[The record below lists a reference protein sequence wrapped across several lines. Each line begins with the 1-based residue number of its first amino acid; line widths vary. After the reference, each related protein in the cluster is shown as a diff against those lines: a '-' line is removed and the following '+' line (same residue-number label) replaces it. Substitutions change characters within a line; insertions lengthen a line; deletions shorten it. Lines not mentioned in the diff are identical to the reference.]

1 MKTDLPNLL
10 TASSILL
17 GIITALYGLF
27 FPAINSIL
35 VIKSKPH
42 KVDNKKAYSESKD
55 IIKAKYIP
63 LLIGSLVITLINIPE
78 LFSQLRNSFVA
89 IKTSGIENTTYDTLT
104 ASFIVV
110 CLFMIF
116 ITIMMI
122 ATGFKLRKKIK
133 ELNPN
138 EQ

>member
-35 VIKSKPH
+35 EIKPKLH
-42 KVDNKKAYSESKD
+42 KVDNKKVYNESKD
-55 IIKAKYIP
+55 VIKAKYVP
-63 LLIGSLVITLINIPE
+63 LLIGSLIITLVNIPE
-78 LFSQLRNSFVA
+78 LIIQLRDSYIA
-89 IKTSGIENTTYDTLT
+89 LKTNGIENARYDTLT

-116 ITIMMI
+116 ISIMI
-122 ATGFKLRKKIK
+122 IVTGVKLKKKLK

-138 EQ
+138 EK

>member
-27 FPAINSIL
+27 LPSINSIL
-35 VIKSKPH
+35 EIKPKTH
-42 KVDNKKAYSESKD
+42 RVDNKKAYNESKD
-55 IIKAKYIP
+55 VIKAKYVP
-63 LLIGSLVITLINIPE
+63 LLIGSLIITLVNIPE
-78 LFSQLRNSFVA
+78 LLTQLIKSYNA
-89 IKTSGIENTTYDTLT
+89 IKTSGIENTRYDTLT

-116 ITIMMI
+116 ITIMI
-122 ATGFKLRKKIK
+122 ITTGVKLKRKIK

-138 EQ
+138 G

>member
-1 MKTDLPNLL
+1 MKTDLPNFL

-27 FPAINSIL
+27 HPAIKSIL
-35 VIKSKPH
+35 EIKPKTH
-42 KVDNKKAYSESKD
+42 KVDNKKAYNRSKD
-55 IIKAKYIP
+55 VIKAKYFP
-63 LLIGSLVITLINIPE
+63 LLMGSLVVTLINIPE
-78 LFSQLRNSFVA
+78 LFTQILNSFIA
-89 IKTSGIENTTYDTLT
+89 IKKSGIENTTYDTLT

-116 ITIMMI
+116 ISIMII
-122 ATGFKLRKKIK
+122 ATGFKLKKKMK

-138 EQ
+138 E

>member
-17 GIITALYGLF
+17 GIITALYGLYL
-27 FPAINSIL
+27 PAIKSIL
-35 VIKSKPH
+35 DIKPKTH
-42 KVDNKKAYSESKD
+42 KVDNKKFFNESKD
-55 IIKAKYIP
+55 ILIAKYFP
-63 LLIGSLVITLINIPE
+63 LLIGSLVITLIYLPE
-78 LFSQLRNSFVA
+78 LFTQLKNSFDV

-116 ITIMMI
+116 VSIMI
-122 ATGFKLRKKIK
+122 IVTGFKLKKKIK

-138 EQ
+138 E